1 MAMTGFMHLFNW
13 LQLHCSVAKPILV
26 PEAAGGL
33 GKTGRLPV
41 VIFCHGMW
49 ACRTTYTIACCDI
62 ASHGYS
68 EFLNPGSSLL

>member
-1 MAMTGFMHLFNW
+1 MHLFMW

-26 PEAAGGL
+26 QESVADESCS
-33 GKTGRLPV
+33 KNGRLPV

-68 EFLNPGSSLL
+68 ESIHEPS